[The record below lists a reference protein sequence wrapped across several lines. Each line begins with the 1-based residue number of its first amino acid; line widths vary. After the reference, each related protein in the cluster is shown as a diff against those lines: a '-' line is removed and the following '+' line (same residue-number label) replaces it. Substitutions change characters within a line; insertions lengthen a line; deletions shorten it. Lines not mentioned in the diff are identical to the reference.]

1 MLFGIIFVRRSFVIS
16 SDRFTQVD
24 ATHWVLDLA
33 ALVGPA
39 FVDVRDVCLFV
50 PDGGLLPP
58 DAGLSLHVRAGAGDW
73 EYRGCVSNATPSDVF
88 PTAWPLGEG
97 APLSAHVGVTVE
109 PLAELLNREATAVA
123 SRREYAKRVALDLF
137 RFMESFPS
145 SPRGD
150 TLLVPSNVLEL
161 WLRKARATRRAA
173 RVRTSLPSKPVW
185 HHGRVTWWCATT
197 VSDMSMCC
205 QRPPAWDDAVDLTLP
220 ADDADVVVGFLVLF
234 VFAAATLTHILT
246 TSCPRSLSRSLAS
259 TPTSSS
265 EGQRPLPEPRPPL
278 PPAQSIAAPSR
289 A

>member
-1 MLFGIIFVRRSFVIS
+1 MNSVIPSLACVAPTDLARGQEMQLFDRPARRKVHLARPSAMLFGIIFVRRSFVIS

-97 APLSAHVGVTVE
+97 APLSAFVGVTVE

-137 RFMESFPS
+137 RFMQSFPS

-161 WLRKARATRRAA
+161 WLRKARATRLAGRG
-173 RVRTSLPSKPVW
+173 RTTLPS
-185 HHGRVTWWCATT
+185 GAFRALRRQACVTWQCVTT
-197 VSDMSMCC
+197 ASGGEMMTQGLGALDG
-205 QRPPAWDDAVDLTLP
+205 AVDL
-220 ADDADVVVGFLVLF
+220 
-234 VFAAATLTHILT
+234 
-246 TSCPRSLSRSLAS
+246 
-259 TPTSSS
+259 
-265 EGQRPLPEPRPPL
+265 PLP
-278 PPAQSIAAPSR
+278 S
-289 A
+289 